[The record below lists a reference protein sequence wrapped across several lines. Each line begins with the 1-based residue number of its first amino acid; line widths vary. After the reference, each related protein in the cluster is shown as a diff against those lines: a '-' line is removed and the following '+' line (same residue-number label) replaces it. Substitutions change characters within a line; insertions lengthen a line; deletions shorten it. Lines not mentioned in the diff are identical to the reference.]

1 MVDGP
6 ILQDGVALQAYY
18 REVDATNR
26 RVDALESRVQALD
39 EHGSRGMDGLRVELR
54 ELSKDMASLETT
66 FAAFRNDL
74 RRSRFWLVGAY
85 LGGLV
90 PLYAFIADQFLN

>member
-1 MVDGP
+1 MADGTTP
-6 ILQDGVALQAYY
+6 ELQAFY

-26 RVDALESRVQALD
+26 RVDALEGRVTALD
-39 EHGSRGMDGLRVELR
+39 EHGSRGMEGLRVQLVELA
-54 ELSKDMASLETT
+54 KDLTAMETT
-66 FAAFRNDL
+66 FAAFRIDL
-74 RRSRFWLVGAY
+74 RRSRYWLVGAY